1 MSVKNSNN
9 NNLSQEI
16 NNDIDY
22 SNEEFE
28 YEISIY
34 ANDKE
39 NFNQIPEIKQINN
52 PSTIKNLQIRLSNL
66 NNLKGLNLFIN
77 LIQLDLSNNQ
87 IISLNKAFYSL
98 TKLKFLNLSCNK
110 LNSLDGIEDLENL
123 EYLNA
128 SHNKIVTLST
138 FRKFTNKNNLNTI
151 NIKGN
156 LIYDLKEFDNL
167 VGFTKLQTLVLSEG
181 NDANPVCSNP
191 NCNEYIFSVLDNKN
205 EQNYNNIND
214 NNNNS
219 SYINEMNEQQ
229 KKFPRTVRAQQK
241 LPINNIISP
250 MSTGNIFN
258 GPNSNN
264 INLGDIKHKQYFNRT
279 LGAQFTNMGMY
290 KEEMK
295 NLQNN
300 IQEIYKDQ
308 KKLILKYEQDKNEW
322 ELKKKDLQN
331 EIEKLDTINKSLK
344 SKVDSL
350 ENDIKDLKYRN
361 DDLSR
366 ENREISQNYHT
377 KELELNEISIKL
389 AQSQKDYELLLIDKN
404 KYNQINKDSSNEINQ
419 LKNEIRNL
427 KSNYDRM
434 ENSYKDI
441 ISKKSDEL
449 NERMRATSN
458 LETKIYDLTKSIT
471 EKQKE
476 IENLAQINSSL
487 QNNIV
492 RASKEKGDL
501 EFELNKKLEE
511 ELNKNI
517 NKYKSGLEEIEKKYN
532 SALQNKTEEC
542 LNDIKALENHYET
555 LLSDTNDE
563 LNKKNKEIIKLQ
575 YNLDECK
582 KLLKSSLEKE
592 EMNEAELNE
601 LKIKEK
607 NNNEKINNLSNK
619 NKSFELE
626 LKDINEIC
634 NKHINQ
640 ITKLKEEIE
649 SKEKEILTNKKEMEI
664 LKNKIYD
671 KEGIIKDYLAQIKDL
686 NNRPDADK
694 LNNMINIKS
703 QIAEDQAN
711 QIIQLKQDLAS
722 EKEKNKNLEEKIDS
736 FRKKLDEFSNEIRDR
751 DERIEEDENKLAQN
765 EVELRENQNKLKE
778 KEEIIGLIQ
787 NEMNDIKKIIDDNK
801 NKLNSKNKE
810 NNILKEKIDELQKI
824 IIQQKNDNKDIIATY
839 EKYKNEK
846 ENEIKMVQNQNE
858 EMKSEIQFMITE
870 YEKIKALND
879 KYQQGLLKFNQLMN
893 LSGLGG
899 VI

>member
-1 MSVKNSNN
+1 MSDNNSNN
-9 NNLSQEI
+9 NNISQE
-16 NNDIDY
+16 NNNGIDY
-22 SNEEFE
+22 SNEE

-39 NFNQIPEIKQINN
+39 TFNQIPEIKQIKN
-52 PSTIKNLQIRLSNL
+52 PSLINNLQIRLSNL
-66 NNLKGLNLFIN
+66 IHLKGLNVFVN
-77 LIQLDLSNNQ
+77 LIHLDLSNNQ
-87 IISLNKAFYSL
+87 ITSLNKAFYSL

-110 LNSLDGIEDLENL
+110 VNSLDGIEDLENL

-128 SHNKIVTLST
+128 SHNKITTLST
-138 FRKFTNKNNLNTI
+138 FRKFINKNNLNTI

-156 LIYDLKEFDNL
+156 LIYDLKEF
-167 VGFTKLQTLVLSEG
+167 
-181 NDANPVCSNP
+181 PVCSNP

-205 EQNYNNIND
+205 DQNFNSLTD
-214 NNNNS
+214 NNS
-219 SYINEMNEQQ
+219 LNEINEQQ
-229 KKFPRTVRAQQK
+229 KKFPRTVRTQQK
-241 LPINNIISP
+241 FPINNIIP
-250 MSTGNIFN
+250 MMSTGNILN
-258 GPNSNN
+258 KQNSNN
-264 INLGDIKHKQYFNRT
+264 INVDDFKYKNHFNRT
-279 LGAQFTNMGMY
+279 LGEHFTNMGMY

-295 NLQNN
+295 NLKNN

-308 KKLILKYEQDKNEW
+308 VNLTFKYEQDKNEW
-322 ELKKKDLQN
+322 DLRKKDLQN
-331 EIEKLDTINKSLK
+331 EIEKLNTNNKSLK
-344 SKVDSL
+344 SKIDSL

-366 ENREISQNYHT
+366 QNREISQNYHT

-389 AQSQKDYELLLIDKN
+389 AQSQKDYELTLIDKN
-404 KYNQINKDSSNEINQ
+404 KYNQLNKDSSNEINQ

-449 NERMRATSN
+449 NERMRVASN
-458 LETKIYDLTKSIT
+458 LETKIYDLTKSIMG
-471 EKQKE
+471 KQKE

-492 RASKEKGDL
+492 KASKEKGDL

-582 KLLKSSLEKE
+582 KLLKSTLEKE
-592 EMNEAELNE
+592 EMYEAELNE

-626 LKDINEIC
+626 LKEINEIC

-640 ITKLKEEIE
+640 IEKLKEEIE

-664 LKNKIYD
+664 LNNKICD
-671 KEGIIKDYLAQIKDL
+671 KEGIIKDCLAQIKDL

-736 FRKKLDEFSNEIRDR
+736 YRKKLDEFSNEIRDR

-765 EVELRENQNKLKE
+765 EVELKENQNKLKE

-801 NKLNSKNKE
+801 NKLNNKSKE
-810 NNILKEKIDELQKI
+810 NSILKEKIDELQKI
-824 IIQQKNDNKDIIATY
+824 IIQQKNDNKDIIVTY
-839 EKYKNEK
+839 EKYKTEK
-846 ENEIKMVQNQNE
+846 ESEIKILQNQNE
-858 EMKSEIQFMITE
+858 EMKCEIKFMITE
-870 YEKIKALND
+870 YEKIKVIND

-893 LSGLGG
+893 LSGLSG

>member
-1 MSVKNSNN
+1 MSDKNSNN
-9 NNLSQEI
+9 NNISQE
-16 NNDIDY
+16 NNNGIDY

-39 NFNQIPEIKQINN
+39 TFNQIPEIKQIKN
-52 PSTIKNLQIRLSNL
+52 PSLINNLQIRLSNL
-66 NNLKGLNLFIN
+66 NHLKGLNLFIN
-77 LIQLDLSNNQ
+77 LIHLDLSNNQ

-110 LNSLDGIEDLENL
+110 VNSLDGIEDLENL

-128 SHNKIVTLST
+128 SHNKITTLST
-138 FRKFTNKNNLNTI
+138 FRKFINKNNLNTI

-167 VGFTKLQTLVLSEG
+167 VGFIKLQTLVLSEG

-205 EQNYNNIND
+205 EQNFNSLAD
-214 NNNNS
+214 NN
-219 SYINEMNEQQ
+219 SYINEINEQQ
-229 KKFPRTVRAQQK
+229 KKFPMTVRAQQK
-241 LPINNIISP
+241 FPINNIISLMP
-250 MSTGNIFN
+250 TGNILN
-258 GPNSNN
+258 RPNSNN
-264 INLGDIKHKQYFNRT
+264 INVDDFKNKNHFNRT
-279 LGAQFTNMGMY
+279 LGGQFTNMGMY

-295 NLQNN
+295 NLKNN

-308 KKLILKYEQDKNEW
+308 KNLIVKYEQDKNEW
-322 ELKKKDLQN
+322 DLTKKDLQN
-331 EIEKLDTINKSLK
+331 EIQKLNTDNKSLK
-344 SKVDSL
+344 TKIDTL
-350 ENDIKDLKYRN
+350 ENNIKDLKYRN

-389 AQSQKDYELLLIDKN
+389 AQSQKDYELTLIDKN
-404 KYNQINKDSSNEINQ
+404 KYNQLNKDYSNEINQ
-419 LKNEIRNL
+419 LKNEIRIL

-449 NERMRATSN
+449 NERLRVASN
-458 LETKIYDLTKSIT
+458 LETKIYDLTKSIM

-492 RASKEKGDL
+492 KASKEKGDL

-517 NKYKSGLEEIEKKYN
+517 SKYKTGLEEIEKKYN

-542 LNDIKALENHYET
+542 LNDIKALENHYEA

-563 LNKKNKEIIKLQ
+563 LNKKNKDIVKLQ
-575 YNLDECK
+575 YNLEECK
-582 KLLKSSLEKE
+582 KLLKSALEKE
-592 EMNEAELNE
+592 EMYEAELNE
-601 LKIKEK
+601 LKMKEK
-607 NNNEKINNLSNK
+607 NDNEKINNLSNK

-640 ITKLKEEIE
+640 IKKLKEEIE
-649 SKEKEILTNKKEMEI
+649 SKEKEILANKKEKEI
-664 LKNKIYD
+664 LNNKIYD
-671 KEGIIKDYLAQIKDL
+671 KENIIKDCLTQIKDL
-686 NNRPDADK
+686 NNRPDEDK

-736 FRKKLDEFSNEIRDR
+736 YRKKLDEFSNEIRDR

-765 EVELRENQNKLKE
+765 EVELKENQNKLKE

-801 NKLNSKNKE
+801 NKLNNKNKE
-810 NNILKEKIDELQKI
+810 ISILAEKIDELQKI
-824 IIQQKNDNKDIIATY
+824 IIQQNNDNKDIIVTY
-839 EKYKNEK
+839 EKYKAEK
-846 ENEIKMVQNQNE
+846 DSEIKMVQNQNE
-858 EMKSEIQFMITE
+858 EMKCEIQFMITE
-870 YEKIKALND
+870 YEKIKVIND

-893 LSGLGG
+893 LSGLSG

>member
-1 MSVKNSNN
+1 MSAKNSNN
-9 NNLSQEI
+9 NNESEE
-16 NNDIDY
+16 NNIDIDY
-22 SNEEFE
+22 SKEEFE

-39 NFNQIPEIKQINN
+39 IFNQIPEIKQIRT
-52 PSTIKNLQIRLSNL
+52 PSSINNLQIRLSNL
-66 NNLKGLNLFIN
+66 NNLKGLNLFTN

-87 IISLNKAFYSL
+87 ISSLNKAFYSL

-123 EYLNA
+123 EYLNV
-128 SHNKIVTLST
+128 SHNKIVSLTT
-138 FRKFTNKNNLNTI
+138 FRKFVNKNNLNTI

-167 VGFTKLQTLVLSEG
+167 VGFTKLRTLVLSEG
-181 NDANPVCSNP
+181 NDTNPVCSNP

-205 EQNYNNIND
+205 EQNYNNLND

-219 SYINEMNEQQ
+219 YINEINEQQ
-229 KKFPRTVRAQQK
+229 KKFPQTVRTQPK
-241 LPINNIISP
+241 LQVNNIISP

-258 GPNSNN
+258 RPYNNN
-264 INLGDIKHKQYFNRT
+264 INVEDIKNKNIFNRT

-308 KKLILKYEQDKNEW
+308 KKLIVKYEQDKNEW

-331 EIEKLDTINKSLK
+331 EIEKLDTNNKSLK
-344 SKVDSL
+344 SKIDSL
-350 ENDIKDLKYRN
+350 ENNIKDLKYRN
-361 DDLSR
+361 DDLAR

-377 KELELNEISIKL
+377 KELEINEISIKL

-404 KYNQINKDSSNEINQ
+404 KYNQLNKDSSNEINQ

-427 KSNYDRM
+427 KSSYDRM

-517 NKYKSGLEEIEKKYN
+517 NKYKTALEEIEKKYN
-532 SALQNKTEEC
+532 VALQNKTEEC

-555 LLSDTNDE
+555 LLTDTNDE
-563 LNKKNKEIIKLQ
+563 LNKKNKDVEKLQ
-575 YNLDECK
+575 YSLDECK
-582 KLLKSSLEKE
+582 KLLKSTLEKE
-592 EMNEAELNE
+592 EMYEAELNE

-607 NNNEKINNLSNK
+607 NNNEKINNLSVK

-626 LKDINEIC
+626 LKDINEIG
-634 NKHINQ
+634 NKQNNQ
-640 ITKLKEEIE
+640 IKQLKEEIE
-649 SKEKEILTNKKEMEI
+649 SKEEEIISKKKEIEI
-664 LKNKIYD
+664 LNNKLYD
-671 KEGIIKDYLAQIKDL
+671 KEGVIKDCLAQIKEL
-686 NNRPDADK
+686 NNRPDIDK
-694 LNNMINIKS
+694 LNNIINAKS
-703 QIAEDQAN
+703 QITEDQAN

-722 EKEKNKNLEEKIDS
+722 EQENNKNLEEKVDS
-736 FRKKLDEFSNEIRDR
+736 YRKKLDEFSNEIRDR
-751 DERIEEDENKLAQN
+751 DERIGEDENKLAQY
-765 EVELRENQNKLKE
+765 EVELGENQNKLKE

-801 NKLNSKNKE
+801 NKLNSKSKE
-810 NNILKEKIDELQKI
+810 NSILKEKVDELQKI

-858 EMKSEIQFMITE
+858 EMKSEMQFMITE
-870 YEKIKALND
+870 YEKIKAQND